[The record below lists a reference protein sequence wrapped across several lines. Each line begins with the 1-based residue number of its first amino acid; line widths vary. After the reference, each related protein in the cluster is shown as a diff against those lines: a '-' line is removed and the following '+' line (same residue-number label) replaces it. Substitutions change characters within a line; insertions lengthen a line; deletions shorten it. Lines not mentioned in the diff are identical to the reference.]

1 VDEPR
6 RRAIEW
12 HHTATHLL
20 QAALREILGKHVQQ
34 AGSWVTDQKLRFDFT
49 HFESIPGEKLRK
61 IEEKIQSWVLSNL
74 KVECSEKNFDKVP
87 EGCIALFNERYG
99 DKVRVVEVPGIS
111 MELCGGCHVRA
122 LGEIGLFKI
131 LGESAISSGV
141 RRIEAIAGEVA
152 YKWFQEQVKVLQCLS
167 QKFSVKNED
176 LPEKIDQLCGQL
188 SRLETELRSHRQDK
202 EKQIM
207 ESLCGQA
214 ETYGQDSQLL
224 CVHVDGREPRELRA
238 LATSLLRRLKNGVV
252 FLLATAHDDQTYHT
266 ALALAPVW
274 IERGFQAQQCLGKII
289 EKWNGKCGGKHDLA
303 MGGGISVLSAS
314 PQKILDS
321 CRSDMKSLFF
331 SSEA

>member
-34 AGSWVTDQKLRFDFT
+34 AGSSVTDQGIHFDFI
-49 HFESIPGEKLRK
+49 HFELVSLAMRDK
-61 IEEKIQSWVLSNL
+61 IEEKIQDWICSNQ
-74 KVECSEKNFDKVP
+74 KVKCFETDFDKIP
-87 EGCIALFNERYG
+87 KNCIALFNEKYG
-99 DKVRVVEVPGIS
+99 DKVRVVEIEGIS
-111 MELCGGCHVRA
+111 TELCGGCHVRA
-122 LGEIGLFKI
+122 LGEIGTFKI
-131 LGESAISSGV
+131 ISESAISSGV
-141 RRIEAIAGEVA
+141 RRIGAVAGEVA
-152 YKWFQEQVKVLQCLS
+152 HKWFREQVKILQYLS

-202 EKQIM
+202 ERQIM

-224 CVHVDGREPRELRA
+224 CVHVDGREPRKLRT
-238 LATSLLRRLKNGVV
+238 LATSLLCRLKNGIV
-252 FLLATAHDDQTYHT
+252 FLLATAPDDQTYHT

-303 MGGGISVLSAS
+303 MGGGISVLSAP

-321 CRSDMKSLFF
+321 CRLDMKLLFS